1 MNKRGFFTKLN
12 MHFLAL
18 GLVLAG
24 VIFIGVRF
32 ALAWSAIRAAES
44 NEFTQ
49 EEVRYGVLQ
58 GQMKHLNGLPEKVQA
73 ADREAQKFYDAR
85 VAPNYSTVI
94 AELDGTAEKDH
105 VRLTRSAFAQA
116 PAIPGLTE
124 VRIDA
129 GLSGPYTEMMHFIND
144 IERDHNHVF
153 FLIDGVTFTGQ
164 QGGLVNLRMRL
175 TTYLRSN
182 AADMPTNAQAS
193 NAAANQETP

>member
-1 MNKRGFFTKLN
+1 
-12 MHFLAL
+12 
-18 GLVLAG
+18 
-24 VIFIGVRF
+24 
-32 ALAWSAIRAAES
+32 
-44 NEFTQ
+44 
-49 EEVRYGVLQ
+49 
-58 GQMKHLNGLPEKVQA
+58 MKHLNGLPEKVQA
-73 ADREAQKFYDAR
+73 ADQAAQKFYDAR

-94 AELDGTAEKDH
+94 AELDGTAERDH